1 MESQKYAFA
10 FPEDNMTRR
19 LLRAALLALPP
30 ALLCAAVRLLPDL
43 AARWSAWVARPILQR
58 IALIGARLPFS
69 LMEWGMLA
77 LILALCIGFILRLY
91 RRGAMHAIVFLL
103 RRICTLL
110 MALIWL
116 LAALWY
122 PLYFAE
128 EALRITATSAQLAAS
143 CRVLIGELS
152 AASLDFTVPPED
164 LPAKQAAFPFW
175 MDALNLAGFASF
187 LTGEAL
193 ISPELDG
200 AAVPFVAVHEFMH
213 TLGHADEGQTNLAA
227 WEECL
232 RRGGV
237 YAHSARLWAL
247 KDSLALLR
255 RADFDAWWILRGEL
269 PTEIDV
275 LLTQLGGETA
285 PPGEAALALLR
296 LLGLAEHA
304 QSYEILALYLAAQMP
319 V

>member
-1 MESQKYAFA
+1 M
-10 FPEDNMTRR
+10 MRR

-30 ALLCAAVRLLPDL
+30 ALICALERLLPDF
-43 AARWSAWVARPILQR
+43 AARWSDWVARPMLKR
-58 IALIGARLPFS
+58 IALIGGRLPFS
-69 LMEWGMLA
+69 LMEWGLLA
-77 LILALCIGFILRLY
+77 LILAHCIGFILRLY
-91 RRGAMHAIVFLL
+91 RRGVMQAIVHLL

-110 MALIWL
+110 MALVWL

-128 EALRITATSAQLAAS
+128 APLRITATSAQLAAS
-143 CRVLIGELS
+143 CRALIDELS
-152 AASLDFTVPPED
+152 ATSLDFSMPPED

-193 ISPELDG
+193 ISPELPD
-200 AAVPFVAVHEFMH
+200 AAVPFVAVHESMH

-237 YAHSARLWAL
+237 YADSARLWAL

-255 RADFDAWWILRGEL
+255 RTDSDTWSSIRAEL
-269 PTEIDV
+269 PLGIAD
-275 LLTQLGGETA
+275 LLAQLDGETA
-285 PPGEAALALLR
+285 PPGDGALAVLAP
-296 LLGLAEHA
+296 LGLAESV
-304 QSYEILALYLAAQMP
+304 QSYDYLALWLAAEMS

>member
-1 MESQKYAFA
+1 
-10 FPEDNMTRR
+10 MTQW
-19 LLRAALLALPP
+19 LLRIALFILPP
-30 ALLCAAVRLLPDL
+30 ALLCAAVRLLPGF

-58 IALIGARLPFS
+58 IALIGGRLPFS

-77 LILALCIGFILRLY
+77 LILALCIGFILRLC
-91 RRGAMHAIVFLL
+91 RRGAMHAIVHLL
-103 RRICTLL
+103 RRICMLL
-110 MALIWL
+110 MALVWL

-128 EALRITATSAQLAAS
+128 TPLQITATPAQLAAS
-143 CRVLIGELS
+143 CRALIDELS

-164 LPAKQAAFPFW
+164 LPAKQAAFSFW

-193 ISPELDG
+193 ISPELEV
-200 AAVPFVAVHEFMH
+200 AAAPFVAVHEFMH
-213 TLGHADEGQTNLAA
+213 TLGHADEGAANLAA
-227 WEECL
+227 WDECL

-237 YAHSARLWAL
+237 YADSARLWAL

-255 RADFDAWWILRGEL
+255 RVDYAAWSVVRAEL
-269 PTEIDV
+269 PTDIDV

-285 PPGEAALALLR
+285 PPGDGALAVLAP
-296 LLGLAEHA
+296 LGLAESV
-304 QSYEILALYLAAQMP
+304 QSYEKLALYLAADISI
-319 V
+319 

>member
-1 MESQKYAFA
+1 
-10 FPEDNMTRR
+10 MTRR
-19 LLRAALLALPP
+19 LLRSILPP
-30 ALLCAAVRLLPDL
+30 ALLCALVRLLPGF
-43 AARWSAWVARPILQR
+43 AARWSAWVARPMLQT
-58 IALIGARLPFS
+58 ISLFGGRLPFS
-69 LMEWGMLA
+69 LMEWGA
-77 LILALCIGFILRLY
+77 LVLLIALSIGFLLRLC
-91 RRGAMHAIVFLL
+91 RRGVIQAIVHLL

-110 MALIWL
+110 LALIWL
-116 LAALWY
+116 TAALWF

-128 EALRITATSAQLAAS
+128 APLQISVTAGQLTAS
-143 CRVLIGELS
+143 CRALIDGLS
-152 AASLDFTVPPED
+152 ASSLDFSTLPDD
-164 LPAKQAAFPFW
+164 LPAKYSAFPLW

-187 LTGEAL
+187 LSGEAL
-193 ISPELDG
+193 LSPELPG

-285 PPGEAALALLR
+285 PPGDGALAVLAP
-296 LLGLAEHA
+296 LGLAEHA

>member
-1 MESQKYAFA
+1 
-10 FPEDNMTRR
+10 MTRR
-19 LLRAALLALPP
+19 LLRAALFILPP
-30 ALLCAAVRLLPDL
+30 ALLCAAVRLLPDF
-43 AARWSAWVARPILQR
+43 AARWSDCVAQPILR
-58 IALIGARLPFS
+58 TISSVGGKLLFS
-69 LMEWGMLA
+69 LMEWGALA
-77 LILALCIGFILRLY
+77 LLTMLCAVFIHRLCWNGILHAVVCTLKRVCMLLLAL
-91 RRGAMHAIVFLL
+91 V
-103 RRICTLL
+103 
-110 MALIWL
+110 WL
-116 LAALWY
+116 TAALWY

-128 EALRITATSAQLAAS
+128 APLRISVTPAQLAAS
-143 CRVLIGELS
+143 CRALIDEL
-152 AASLDFTVPPED
+152 AAAPLDFTVLPED
-164 LPAKQAAFPFW
+164 LPAKQPAFPFW

-200 AAVPFVAVHEFMH
+200 AAVPFVAVHEFRH

-237 YAHSARLWAL
+237 YADSARLWAL
-247 KDSLALLR
+247 KDSLSLLR
-255 RADFDAWWILRGEL
+255 RADYAAWSVIRAEL

-285 PPGEAALALLR
+285 PPGDGALAVLAP
-296 LLGLAEHA
+296 LGLAEHA

>member
-1 MESQKYAFA
+1 
-10 FPEDNMTRR
+10 MTRR

-30 ALLCAAVRLLPDL
+30 ALICALERLLPDF
-43 AARWSAWVARPILQR
+43 AARWSDWVARPMLKR
-58 IALIGARLPFS
+58 IALIGGRLPFS
-69 LMEWGMLA
+69 LMEWGLLA

-91 RRGAMHAIVFLL
+91 RRGVMQAIVHLL

-110 MALIWL
+110 MALVWL

-128 EALRITATSAQLAAS
+128 APLRITATSAQLAAS
-143 CRVLIGELS
+143 CRALIDELS

-193 ISPELDG
+193 ISPELPD

-237 YAHSARLWAL
+237 YADSARLWAL
-247 KDSLALLR
+247 KDSLSLLR
-255 RADFDAWWILRGEL
+255 RADYAAWSVIRAEL

-285 PPGEAALALLR
+285 PPGDGALAVLAP
-296 LLGLAEHA
+296 LGLAEHA

-319 V
+319 I

>member
-1 MESQKYAFA
+1 
-10 FPEDNMTRR
+10 MTRR

-30 ALLCAAVRLLPDL
+30 ALICALERLLPDF
-43 AARWSAWVARPILQR
+43 AARWSDWVARPMLKR
-58 IALIGARLPFS
+58 IALIGGRLPFS
-69 LMEWGMLA
+69 LMEWGLLA

-91 RRGAMHAIVFLL
+91 RRGVMQAIVHLL

-110 MALIWL
+110 MALVWL

-128 EALRITATSAQLAAS
+128 APLRITATSAQLAAS
-143 CRVLIGELS
+143 CRVLIDELS
-152 AASLDFTVPPED
+152 ASPLDFSVPPDD
-164 LPAKQAAFPFW
+164 LPAKHPSLPFW

-213 TLGHADEGQTNLAA
+213 PLGHADEGQTNLAA

-232 RRGGV
+232 RRGGL
-237 YAHSARLWAL
+237 YADSARLWAL

-255 RADFDAWWILRGEL
+255 RMDSDAWSAVRREL
-269 PTEIDV
+269 PPQLDR

-285 PPGEAALALLR
+285 PPGDGVLAVLAP
-296 LLGLAEHA
+296 LGLAESV

>member
-1 MESQKYAFA
+1 M
-10 FPEDNMTRR
+10 MRR

-30 ALLCAAVRLLPDL
+30 ALICALVRLLPDF
-43 AARWSAWVARPILQR
+43 AARWSDWVARPMLKR
-58 IALIGARLPFS
+58 IALIGTRLPFS
-69 LMEWGMLA
+69 LMEWGLLA

-91 RRGAMHAIVFLL
+91 RRGVMQAIVHLL

-110 MALIWL
+110 MALVWL

-128 EALRITATSAQLAAS
+128 APLHITTTPSQLAAS
-143 CRVLIGELS
+143 CRILIDELS
-152 AASLDFTVPPED
+152 AAPLDFTVPPED

-175 MDALNLAGFASF
+175 MDALNLAGLASF

-193 ISPELDG
+193 ISPELEV
-200 AAVPFVAVHEFMH
+200 AAVPFVAVHESMH

-227 WEECL
+227 WAECL
-232 RRGGV
+232 RRGGA
-237 YAHSARLWAL
+237 YADSARLWAL

-255 RADFDAWWILRGEL
+255 RADYAAWSVIRAEL

-285 PPGEAALALLR
+285 PPGDGALAVLAP
-296 LLGLAEHA
+296 LGLAESV
-304 QSYEILALYLAAQMP
+304 QSYDYLALWLAAEMS

>member
-1 MESQKYAFA
+1 M
-10 FPEDNMTRR
+10 MRR

-30 ALLCAAVRLLPDL
+30 ALICALVRLLPDF

-58 IALIGARLPFS
+58 IALIGTRLPFS
-69 LMEWGMLA
+69 LMEWGLLA

-91 RRGAMHAIVFLL
+91 RRGVMHAIVHLL

-110 MALIWL
+110 MALVWL
-116 LAALWY
+116 LATLWY

-128 EALRITATSAQLAAS
+128 EATRITATPAQLAAS
-143 CRVLIGELS
+143 CRVLIDDLS
-152 AASLDFTVPPED
+152 ISSLDFSVPPED

-193 ISPELDG
+193 ISPELEV

-213 TLGHADEGQTNLAA
+213 TLGHADEGAANLAA

-237 YAHSARLWAL
+237 YADSARLWAL

-255 RADFDAWWILRGEL
+255 RADHAAWSIIRAEL

-285 PPGEAALALLR
+285 PPGDGALAVLAP
-296 LLGLAEHA
+296 LGLAESV

>member
-1 MESQKYAFA
+1 MI
-10 FPEDNMTRR
+10 RR
-19 LLRAALLALPP
+19 LLRAALCTLPP
-30 ALLCAAVRLLPDL
+30 ALLCALVRLLPNF

-58 IALIGARLPFS
+58 IALIGATLPFS
-69 LMEWGMLA
+69 LMEWSLLA
-77 LILALCIGFILRLY
+77 LILALCIGFILRLC
-91 RRGAMHAIVFLL
+91 RQGVMHAIVHLL

-110 MALIWL
+110 MALVWL
-116 LAALWY
+116 LATLWY

-128 EALRITATSAQLAAS
+128 APLQITATPAQLAAS
-143 CRVLIGELS
+143 CRVLIDELS

-193 ISPELDG
+193 ISPELEV

-213 TLGHADEGQTNLAA
+213 TLGHADEGMTNLAA

-232 RRGGV
+232 RRSGV
-237 YAHSARLWAL
+237 YADSARLWAL
-247 KDSLALLR
+247 KDSLSLLR
-255 RADFDAWWILRGEL
+255 RADYAAWSVIRGEL

-285 PPGEAALALLR
+285 PPGDGALAVLAP
-296 LLGLAEHA
+296 LGLAEHA
-304 QSYEILALYLAAQMP
+304 QSYEILALYLATDISI
-319 V
+319 

>member
-1 MESQKYAFA
+1 M
-10 FPEDNMTRR
+10 MRR
-19 LLRAALLALPP
+19 LLCAALLALPP
-30 ALLCAAVRLLPDL
+30 ALLCAAVRLLPSF
-43 AARWSAWVARPILQR
+43 AAHWSNWVARPILKT
-58 IALIGARLPFS
+58 ISSVGGRLPFS

-77 LILALCIGFILRLY
+77 LILVLCIGFILRLC
-91 RRGAMHAIVFLL
+91 RQGVMHAIVHLL

-110 MALIWL
+110 MALVWL
-116 LAALWY
+116 LATLWY

-128 EALRITATSAQLAAS
+128 APLQITATPAQLAAS
-143 CRVLIGELS
+143 CRALIDELS
-152 AASLDFTVPPED
+152 ATSLDFSMPPED

-213 TLGHADEGQTNLAA
+213 TLGHADEGETNLAA

-232 RRGGV
+232 RRGGL
-237 YAHSARLWAL
+237 YADSARLWAL

-285 PPGEAALALLR
+285 PPGDGALAVLAP
-296 LLGLAEHA
+296 LGLAEHA

>member
-1 MESQKYAFA
+1 M
-10 FPEDNMTRR
+10 MRR
-19 LLRAALLALPP
+19 LLCAALLALPP
-30 ALLCAAVRLLPDL
+30 ALLCAAVRLLPSF
-43 AARWSAWVARPILQR
+43 AAHWSNWVARPILKT
-58 IALIGARLPFS
+58 ISSVGGRLPFS

-77 LILALCIGFILRLY
+77 LILVLCIGFILRLC
-91 RRGAMHAIVFLL
+91 RQGVMHAIVHLL

-110 MALIWL
+110 MALVWL
-116 LAALWY
+116 LATLWY

-128 EALRITATSAQLAAS
+128 APLQITATPAQLAAS
-143 CRVLIGELS
+143 CRALIDELS
-152 AASLDFTVPPED
+152 ATSLDFSMPPED

>member
-1 MESQKYAFA
+1 M
-10 FPEDNMTRR
+10 
-19 LLRAALLALPP
+19 
-30 ALLCAAVRLLPDL
+30 
-43 AARWSAWVARPILQR
+43 
-58 IALIGARLPFS
+58 
-69 LMEWGMLA
+69 
-77 LILALCIGFILRLY
+77 
-91 RRGAMHAIVFLL
+91 
-103 RRICTLL
+103 
-110 MALIWL
+110 
-116 LAALWY
+116 
-122 PLYFAE
+122 
-128 EALRITATSAQLAAS
+128 
-143 CRVLIGELS
+143 
-152 AASLDFTVPPED
+152 
-164 LPAKQAAFPFW
+164 
-175 MDALNLAGFASF
+175 
-187 LTGEAL
+187 
-193 ISPELDG
+193 
-200 AAVPFVAVHEFMH
+200 PFVAVHEFMH

>member
-1 MESQKYAFA
+1 M
-10 FPEDNMTRR
+10 MRR
-19 LLRAALLALPP
+19 LLCAALLALPP
-30 ALLCAAVRLLPDL
+30 ALLCAAVRLLPSF
-43 AARWSAWVARPILQR
+43 AAHWSNWVARPILKT
-58 IALIGARLPFS
+58 ISSVGGRLPFS

-77 LILALCIGFILRLY
+77 LILVLCIGFILRLC
-91 RRGAMHAIVFLL
+91 RQGVMHAIVHLL

-110 MALIWL
+110 MALVWL

-128 EALRITATSAQLAAS
+128 APLRITATSAQLAAS
-143 CRVLIGELS
+143 CRALIDELS
-152 AASLDFTVPPED
+152 ATSLDFSMPPED